1 MTRNHWMMLGFF
13 LAIVGMIGFSAAPRL
28 GMLLVWSGAVLA
40 WFGMAVALEKKPWSN
55 GGKRL
60 LQMFLGASVFALAMT
75 ASPLSLRGIL
85 AAAILGSVAGAF
97 ASQWSV
103 WLAGKKR

>member
-13 LAIVGMIGFSAAPRL
+13 LAIVGTFVFAVAPRI
-28 GMLLVWSGAVLA
+28 GMILVWIGAVLA
-40 WFGMAVALEKKPWSN
+40 WLGMAVAIEKKPWSA

-60 LQMFLGASVFALAMT
+60 LQMLLGASAFALALT
-75 ASPLSLRGIL
+75 ASPLSIPGIL
-85 AAAILGSVAGAF
+85 IAAIVGAAIGAF

-103 WLAGKKR
+103 WLAGKKV